1 MKSHQKMDGF
11 RFSDKKIEKQES
23 KDKEEQQ
30 NILNEVQEEQE
41 ISFPFKQEE
50 TEEIKQEI
58 EIEIVSPRSF
68 IQDSLVDEKNTE
80 DEEKN
85 EVVEEDLTKKEEPP
99 RKRNKTVGVDKL
111 KKLMGQDDTATNED
125 IKEEEYYKVS
135 REEYED
141 ENGVAGSKMM
151 LLEPRAYS
159 ESQQIADH

>member
-99 RKRNKTVGVDKL
+99 RKRNKTVGVDKQEH
-111 KKLMGQDDTATNED
+111 KPNYNYNIDYDENVNV
-125 IKEEEYYKVS
+125 KEERFRYYQTIYS
-135 REEYED
+135 D
-141 ENGVAGSKMM
+141 SGAAWQTAGSM
-151 LLEPRAYS
+151 L
-159 ESQQIADH
+159 